1 MGVLSWVSER
11 GENVN
16 TAPKVQVTE
25 TSTCLCDG
33 EEGTVS
39 NGKASLK

>member
-25 TSTCLCDG
+25 TSTCVMEKKGPYQTERL
-33 EEGTVS
+33 V
-39 NGKASLK
+39 